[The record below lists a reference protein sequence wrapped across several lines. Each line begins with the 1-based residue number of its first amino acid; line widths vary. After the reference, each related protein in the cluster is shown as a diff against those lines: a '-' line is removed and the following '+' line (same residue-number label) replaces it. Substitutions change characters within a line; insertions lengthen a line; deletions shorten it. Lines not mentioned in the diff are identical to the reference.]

1 MKTNTTEKFLVLAIS
16 LILVIGISI
25 GAAFGVT
32 NVKSEPAPVK
42 PSTAPALTAAATTAP
57 ISGPSPTAKSALN
70 GQQLYAANCA
80 SCHSTNPPR
89 TSKTQAQL
97 ITFIAGHQTGRRL
110 NQEQIAA
117 IAAYFKP

>member
-1 MKTNTTEKFLVLAIS
+1 MKTNITEKFLVLAIS
-16 LILVIGISI
+16 LTLVIGISI
-25 GAAFGVT
+25 GVAFGVT
-32 NVKSEPAPVK
+32 NVKSEPAPV
-42 PSTAPALTAAATTAP
+42 PSTVPALTAAATTAP
-57 ISGPSPTAKSALN
+57 MSSPSPTAKSVPN

-80 SCHSTNPPR
+80 SCHSTNALR

-117 IAAYFKP
+117 IAAYLKP